1 MVVVDPQYYEI
12 SLRELD
18 QFPLVDIVGKYP
30 QAFERGRDK
39 ESF

>member
-18 QFPLVDIVGKYP
+18 QFPLDIVGKYP